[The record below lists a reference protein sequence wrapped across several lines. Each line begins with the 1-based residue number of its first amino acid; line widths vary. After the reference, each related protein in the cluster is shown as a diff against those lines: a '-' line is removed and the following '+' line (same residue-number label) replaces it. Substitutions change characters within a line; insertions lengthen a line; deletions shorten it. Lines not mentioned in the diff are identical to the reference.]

1 MNNQPYTGPTDVYLK
16 STPPYS
22 SATDEKQKADFPTTE
37 QLYNAVFENA
47 FHPMYIGS
55 SNGEIIRFNVKLC
68 KMFGYSKTEM
78 AEHDCSD
85 IFEIQERSFINF
97 LSKRHE
103 KGIAK
108 AEVTGIRKNGQRF
121 PCRISSVFYLSDD
134 GLERSMNTIVD
145 ISKSLSAR
153 WNIAAG

>member
-1 MNNQPYTGPTDVYLK
+1 MNNQSYTQTSELYLK
-16 STPPYS
+16 SSKPYS
-22 SATDEKQKADFPTTE
+22 STIDKKEKADFLTTE

-55 SNGEIIRFNVKLC
+55 INGQIIRFNEKLC
-68 KMFGYSKTEM
+68 KTFGYSKVEM
-78 AEHDCSD
+78 ANHDCSD
-85 IFEIQERSFINF
+85 IFDIHERSFINF

-108 AEVTGIRKNGQRF
+108 AEVTGIRKNGERF
-121 PCRISSVFYLSDD
+121 PCRISSVFYISDD

-153 WNIAAG
+153 WNIGG

>member
-16 STPPYS
+16 STQPYS

-55 SNGEIIRFNVKLC
+55 SHGEIIRFNEKLC

-85 IFEIQERSFINF
+85 ILKF
-97 LSKRHE
+97 
-103 KGIAK
+103 
-108 AEVTGIRKNGQRF
+108 RKDH
-121 PCRISSVFYLSDD
+121 SSTFYLKDMKKE
-134 GLERSMNTIVD
+134 LQRQ
-145 ISKSLSAR
+145 K
-153 WNIAAG
+153 

>member
-1 MNNQPYTGPTDVYLK
+1 MNNQSYTHTPELYIK
-16 STPPYS
+16 SSEPYS
-22 SATDEKQKADFPTTE
+22 SSIDKKEKVDFLTTE

-55 SNGEIIRFNVKLC
+55 SNGQIIRFNEKLC
-68 KMFGYSKTEM
+68 KMFGYSKAEM
-78 AEHDCSD
+78 AKHDCSD
-85 IFEIQERSFINF
+85 IFDIHERSFINF

-108 AEVTGIRKNGQRF
+108 AEVTGIRKNGERF
-121 PCRISSVFYLSDD
+121 PCRISSVFYLNDE

-153 WNIAAG
+153 WNIAG

>member
-1 MNNQPYTGPTDVYLK
+1 MNNQSYTHAPVVYIK
-16 STPPYS
+16 SSEPPYS
-22 SATDEKQKADFPTTE
+22 SSIDKKEKVDFLTTE

-55 SNGEIIRFNVKLC
+55 SNGQIIRFNEKLC
-68 KMFGYSKTEM
+68 KMFGYSKAEM
-78 AEHDCSD
+78 SKHDCSD
-85 IFEIQERSFINF
+85 IFDIDERSFINF

-108 AEVTGIRKNGQRF
+108 AEVTGIRKNGERF
-121 PCRISSVFYLSDD
+121 PCRISSVFYLTDE
-134 GLERSMNTIVD
+134 GLERSMNTVVD

-153 WNIAAG
+153 WNIAG

>member
-1 MNNQPYTGPTDVYLK
+1 MNNQSYTHLPELYIKSSEPYP
-16 STPPYS
+16 S
-22 SATDEKQKADFPTTE
+22 SIDKKEKVDFLTTE

-55 SNGEIIRFNVKLC
+55 RNGQIIRFNEKLC
-68 KMFGYSKTEM
+68 KMFGYSKAEM
-78 AEHDCSD
+78 AKHDCAD
-85 IFEIQERSFINF
+85 IFDIDERSFINF

-108 AEVTGIRKNGQRF
+108 AEVTGIRKNGERF
-121 PCRISSVFYLSDD
+121 PCRISSVFYLTDE

-153 WNIAAG
+153 WNIAG